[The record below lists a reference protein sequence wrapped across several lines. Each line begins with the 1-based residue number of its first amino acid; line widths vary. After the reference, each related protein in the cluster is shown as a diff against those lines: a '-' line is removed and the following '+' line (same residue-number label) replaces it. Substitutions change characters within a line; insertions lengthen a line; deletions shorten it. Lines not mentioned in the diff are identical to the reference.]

1 MKHLIATL
9 FISAALVVSAADEA
23 VIASTNDTAVSVNE
37 TIVTANATLKDG
49 STVKGEFLAPKIT
62 GSTAFSNQL
71 ALDPA
76 IVKSLTFTSTNGEA
90 KVTLVNGDA
99 FAMSVSDTGFKI
111 KSLLGDLGIP
121 RANFRALS
129 FSVRRGGNAA
139 DGGLVFYCT
148 FDDEAATKTPAIG
161 PAVKIELG
169 QIIIHEGKKN
179 GSLFVKPGIAGA
191 EVVFPTGT
199 FTSEGCIEFWANMAS
214 GKTEFSTGGDP
225 RFIVLLDENGN
236 EKSHFEFASNDGCG
250 NSGLSGHF
258 FGIRTQTHTG
268 FNYTMPYS
276 DIFKGADYN
285 GWHHYAL
292 VWTPTSLSIYL
303 DGKKVC
309 SSAGRLNTEE
319 ITRGQ
324 IVMDIPLNRNTGKSY
339 NNKSAFLIDELK
351 IWNIAKTGFDL

>member
-1 MKHLIATL
+1 MKHIITAL
-9 FISAALVVSAADEA
+9 FTSAALAVSAANEST
-23 VIASTNDTAVSVNE
+23 VASTNDITVTANE
-37 TIVTANATLKDG
+37 TVVTANATLKDG
-49 STVKGEFLAPKIT
+49 STVKGEFLTQKIT
-62 GSTAFSNQL
+62 GSTVFANQL

-76 IVKSLTFTSTNGEA
+76 IIKSLTITGTNGET
-90 KVTLVNGDA
+90 KVTLVNGDT
-99 FAMSVSDTGFKI
+99 FAMNISNAGFKI
-111 KSLLGDLGIP
+111 KSLLGELEIP
-121 RANFRALS
+121 RTNFRSLT
-129 FSVRRGGNAA
+129 FSIFRGRNAA

-148 FDDEAATKTPAIG
+148 FDDDTATKTPAVG

-169 QIIIHEGKKN
+169 QIIVHEGKNN

-199 FTSEGCIEFWANMAS
+199 FTNEGCIEFWANMAS

-225 RFIVLLDENGN
+225 RFIVLLDEKGN

-258 FGIRTQTHTG
+258 FGLRTQTHTG

-303 DGKKVC
+303 DGKKAC
-309 SSAGRLNTEE
+309 SSAGRLNTDELA
-319 ITRGQ
+319 RGQ

-351 IWNIAKTGFDL
+351 IWNIAKTEFDF